1 MSRLNESRV
10 VEAIRRIVG
19 TPRGV
24 RKGIGD
30 DAAVLPWDK
39 RHELLLTVDAI
50 VNGVDFHLKQA
61 SPEAVGWK
69 ALAINLSDIAA
80 MGGLPFYALVSL
92 GIPAGFSYAWIRR
105 FYAGMKKLAV
115 KFRVA
120 VVGGDLTR
128 SKVFFASVT
137 VAGRVEKHK
146 LVLRDSAKAGDFIF
160 VTGRLGGSILGKH
173 LKFTPRLREARF
185 LVERF
190 KIHAMMDLS
199 DGLMRD
205 LAILMKESK
214 KGACIFTEDIPVSRD
229 ALRVARKRNI
239 SPLRSALCD
248 GEDFELVFTAS
259 PGEAKK
265 ILALK
270 KGLLG
275 TPVSCIGR
283 VKKSPEILF
292 QRSEKDTGKLRWPW
306 KGYEHF

>member
-1 MSRLNESRV
+1 MLSESMLI
-10 VEAIRRIVG
+10 EKIRSFF
-19 TPRGV
+19 PAPAKV

-50 VNGVDFHLKQA
+50 VDGVDFHLKQTR
-61 SPEAVGWK
+61 PEAVGWK

-80 MGGLPFYALVSL
+80 MGGLPLYALVSL

-105 FYAGMKKLAV
+105 FYAGMKKLAG

-146 LVLRDSAKAGDFIF
+146 LVLRDSAKAGDSIF
-160 VTGRLGGSILGKH
+160 VTGRLGRSILEKH

-214 KGACIFTEDIPVSRD
+214 KGACVFTEDIPVSRE
-229 ALRVARKRNI
+229 ALRARKRNI

-270 KGLLG
+270 HGLLG
-275 TPVSCIGR
+275 TPLSCIGR
-283 VKKSPEILF
+283 VKKSPGIVF
-292 QRSEKDTGKLRWPW
+292 QRSEKDTEKLRWPW